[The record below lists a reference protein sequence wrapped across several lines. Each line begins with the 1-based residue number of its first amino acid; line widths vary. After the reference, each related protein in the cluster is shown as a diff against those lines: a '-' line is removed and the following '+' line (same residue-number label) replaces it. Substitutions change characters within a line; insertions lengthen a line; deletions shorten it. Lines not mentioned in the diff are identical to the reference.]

1 MAAEI
6 SSTFFERECARIARE
21 PAFTEE
27 EERALAKRWVNKGD
41 RAAADA
47 LVRSA
52 LPVVLKLA
60 RRLRGYGIPRDE
72 LVAEGNVGLLRAVEK
87 FDLRGVRF
95 KTYATYWI
103 RAYMLAAALHGTSMV
118 TRATGAVGAKFF
130 FKLRS
135 ARARAE
141 ALLGADSEAVD
152 ELLARQFGVT
162 VEQIRMHTAR
172 LAQGDLSL
180 DAPMG
185 EDGDTTM
192 LDGMPTQN
200 STPEDTVARTQRD
213 AQVHET
219 LQKLWAG
226 MDERER
232 AIVTHRLLDDD
243 GGVTLADLGERFSLS
258 RERLRQLEVRV
269 KDRLRR
275 SLDTH
280 TAGQTLH

>member
-1 MAAEI
+1 MAEI
-6 SSTFFERECARIARE
+6 TTTFFERECARISRE
-21 PAFTEE
+21 PALSEPEE
-27 EERALAKRWVNKGD
+27 KALAQRWVNQGD
-41 RAAADA
+41 RSAADA

-72 LVAEGNVGLLRAVEK
+72 LVAEGNIGLLRAVEK

-103 RAYMLAAALHGTSMV
+103 RAYMLAAALHGNSMV

-141 ALLGADSEAVD
+141 AMLGSDTDAVD

-162 VEQIRMHTAR
+162 VEQIRLHTAR

-180 DAPMG
+180 DAPVG
-185 EDGDTTM
+185 DDGDTTM
-192 LDGMPTQN
+192 LDGMHG
-200 STPEDTVARTQRD
+200 SAATPEDVVARTQRD
-213 AQVHET
+213 AQVHDT
-219 LQKLWAG
+219 LQKVWAG
-226 MDERER
+226 LDERER

-275 SLDTH
+275 TLDAH
-280 TAGQTLH
+280 TLH

>member
-1 MAAEI
+1 MAEVTT
-6 SSTFFERECARIARE
+6 TFFERECARISRE
-21 PAFTEE
+21 PALTETEE
-27 EERALAKRWVNKGD
+27 KALAKRWVNQGD
-41 RAAADA
+41 RSAADA

-52 LPVVLKLA
+52 LPVVLRLA
-60 RRLRGYGIPRDE
+60 RRLRGYGIPREE
-72 LVAEGNVGLLRAVEK
+72 LVAEGNIGLLRAVEK

-103 RAYMLAAALHGTSMV
+103 RAYMLAAALHGNSMV

-135 ARARAE
+135 ARAKAE
-141 ALLGADSEAVD
+141 ALLGSDSDAVD

-162 VEQIRMHTAR
+162 VEQIRLHTAR

-185 EDGDTTM
+185 DDGETTM
-192 LDGMPTQN
+192 LDSMHGHAA
-200 STPEDTVARTQRD
+200 TPEDAVARTQRN
-213 AQVHET
+213 AQVHDT
-219 LQKLWAG
+219 LQKMWGAF
-226 MDERER
+226 DERER

-243 GGVTLADLGERFSLS
+243 GGVTLADLGQRFSLS

-275 SLDTH
+275 SLDAH
-280 TAGQTLH
+280 SQHTLH